1 MYVTMQKLKVTVSCV
16 LPHSMALVPAAH
28 PRVRFGGGVKAISR
42 LKKVINRA
50 PSFGQLSVF
59 MFLSC
64 AATVVV
70 IIDAWVRMGTN

>member
-1 MYVTMQKLKVTVSCV
+1 MTMQKLKVTVFCA

-28 PRVRFGGGVKAISR
+28 PRVCFGGGVKAISR
-42 LKKVINRA
+42 LKEVINRTL
-50 PSFGQLSVF
+50 SFGQLSVF